1 MNQSKVI
8 MKIDRTIVFWK
19 EFASGVVAV
28 SVAMA
33 GLVTLVYYMIQIV
46 QAAR

>member
-19 EFASGVVAV
+19 GFASGVVAAF
-28 SVAMA
+28 VAMA

-46 QAAR
+46 QAAK